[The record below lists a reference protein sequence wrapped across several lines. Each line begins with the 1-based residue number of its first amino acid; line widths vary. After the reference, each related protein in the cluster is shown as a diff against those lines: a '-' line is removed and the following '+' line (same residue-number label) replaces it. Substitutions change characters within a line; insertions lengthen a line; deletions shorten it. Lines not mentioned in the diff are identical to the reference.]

1 MPCLDFDELTVFSRD
16 GRLAGPGV
24 REHLRTC
31 DTCKLDL
38 LIMTGLRDV
47 YLPERQSIPKTQ
59 VPPGLNRRI
68 LARIARRRVRRADVR
83 PADSLVAAVLG
94 VATVLA
100 AVFVTG
106 TVNAPGVTSTELAL
120 LAAAGG
126 TAAAWLQSKAGKR
139 NVALA
144 LELI

>member
-1 MPCLDFDELTVFSRD
+1 MSCLDFDELTVFSRD
-16 GRLAGPGV
+16 RRLAGPGV
-24 REHLRTC
+24 REHLQTC
-31 DTCKLDL
+31 ETCRIDL
-38 LIMTGLRDV
+38 LIMAGLRYV
-47 YLPERQSIPKTQ
+47 YHPELQSIPETQ

-83 PADSLVAAVLG
+83 PTDSLVAAVLG
-94 VATVLA
+94 VAAVLA

-120 LAAAGG
+120 LAAAGA
-126 TAAAWLQSKAGKR
+126 TAAAWLQSGAAKR
-139 NVALA
+139 DVALA